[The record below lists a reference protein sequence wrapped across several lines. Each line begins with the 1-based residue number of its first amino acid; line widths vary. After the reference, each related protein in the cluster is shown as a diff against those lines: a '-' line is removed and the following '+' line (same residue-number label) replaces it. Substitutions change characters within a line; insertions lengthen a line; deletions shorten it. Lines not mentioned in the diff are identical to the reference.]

1 MEQYLKKMAV
11 IDRNK
16 NSITLSNGSII
27 EIPFE
32 IEDDVSIEELN
43 KILKEYLDKLNILDE
58 EELYRFSDDALYE
71 AKARGK
77 YQVVL
82 FEKE

>member
-1 MEQYLKKMAV
+1 MEQYFKKMAV

-16 NSITLSNGSII
+16 NSITLSNDSII

-32 IEDDVSIEELN
+32 IDDDVSIEELN

-58 EELYRFSDDALYE
+58 EE
-71 AKARGK
+71 
-77 YQVVL
+77 
-82 FEKE
+82 

>member
-1 MEQYLKKMAV
+1 MTKCTNNYKNLKIGILFAVYIMEQYLKKMAV

-43 KILKEYLDKLNILDE
+43 KILKEYLDKLNILYE
-58 EELYRFSDDALYE
+58 EE
-71 AKARGK
+71 
-77 YQVVL
+77 
-82 FEKE
+82 

>member
-43 KILKEYLDKLNILDE
+43 KILKEYLDKLNIFLD
-58 EELYRFSDDALYE
+58 LNHSPQRQWHFL
-71 AKARGK
+71 
-77 YQVVL
+77 
-82 FEKE
+82 

>member
-11 IDRNK
+11 INRNK
-16 NSITLSNGSII
+16 NSITLSNDSII

-32 IEDDVSIEELN
+32 IDDDVSIEELN

-58 EELYRFSDDALYE
+58 EE
-71 AKARGK
+71 
-77 YQVVL
+77 
-82 FEKE
+82 

>member
-16 NSITLSNGSII
+16 NSIILSNGSII

-58 EELYRFSDDALYE
+58 EE
-71 AKARGK
+71 
-77 YQVVL
+77 
-82 FEKE
+82 

>member
-1 MEQYLKKMAV
+1 MKQYFKKMAV

-16 NSITLSNGSII
+16 SSITLSNGSII

-32 IEDDVSIEELN
+32 IDDDVSIEELN

-58 EELYRFSDDALYE
+58 EE
-71 AKARGK
+71 
-77 YQVVL
+77 
-82 FEKE
+82 

>member
-1 MEQYLKKMAV
+1 MAI

-43 KILKEYLDKLNILDE
+43 KILKEYLDKLNILYE
-58 EELYRFSDDALYE
+58 EE
-71 AKARGK
+71 
-77 YQVVL
+77 
-82 FEKE
+82 

>member
-16 NSITLSNGSII
+16 SSITLSNGSII

-32 IEDDVSIEELN
+32 IDDDVSIEELN

-58 EELYRFSDDALYE
+58 EE
-71 AKARGK
+71 
-77 YQVVL
+77 
-82 FEKE
+82 

>member
-1 MEQYLKKMAV
+1 MSKTCTICTNNYKNLKIGILFAVYIMEQYLKKMAV

-58 EELYRFSDDALYE
+58 EE
-71 AKARGK
+71 
-77 YQVVL
+77 
-82 FEKE
+82 

>member
-1 MEQYLKKMAV
+1 MEQYLKKMSV

-58 EELYRFSDDALYE
+58 EE
-71 AKARGK
+71 
-77 YQVVL
+77 
-82 FEKE
+82 

>member
-1 MEQYLKKMAV
+1 MEQYLKKMVV

-58 EELYRFSDDALYE
+58 EE
-71 AKARGK
+71 
-77 YQVVL
+77 
-82 FEKE
+82 

>member
-1 MEQYLKKMAV
+1 MTKCTNNYKKPKNWHTICCIYYGTILKKMAV

-58 EELYRFSDDALYE
+58 EE
-71 AKARGK
+71 
-77 YQVVL
+77 
-82 FEKE
+82 